1 MAEICEEII
10 AAIDIADVI
19 GERVRLRRTRRG
31 YSGLC
36 PFHDDREPSF
46 HVYEDT
52 QSYYCFG
59 CREAGNIFTY
69 VMKTENVS
77 FAEAKKIL
85 AYRAGITL
93 PDKRQGGRSAYEI
106 LDMAASFY
114 AESLAGSCGAQA
126 YLERRKLDK
135 SDILRF
141 SLGFAHASWDA
152 LVRYLRKERVPD
164 KQMLDLGLAL
174 TGKHGLYDKFRGRL
188 IFPIKNVAGR
198 VIGFGGRSI
207 DGQGAKYINSSESEI
222 YHKRKNLYL
231 LDRAKNAIYDRK
243 RSILVEG
250 YMDAIRLHKNGYT
263 EAVASLGTSLTEEQA
278 GILSRLADR
287 CYICYDSDT
296 AGQKATLRS
305 MYALQKN
312 GLDVYVINLPDS
324 KDPDEYLCE
333 HSAEEFEVLI
343 REARPLIEQHLALS
357 GPQLS
362 DKLTRKSA
370 MRELFG
376 SLKEL
381 EEQEVLEYRRQISEV
396 TGIAPSRI
404 EERIYSKRQL
414 SEEMDEPSESRE
426 TERLMEAGL
435 CRLLQKHREYRQKL
449 TPREALKLIKDETAQ
464 RAALAVLTENVD
476 TLHERWQTLGDT
488 QMLGVFEQGEEYCL
502 RMKELDEHGK
512 WEKTY
517 GILRERYVRE
527 RMLEIEKKME
537 KSEATGEELLELV
550 KLKGECR

>member
-1 MAEICEEII
+1 
-10 AAIDIADVI
+10 
-19 GERVRLRRTRRG
+19 
-31 YSGLC
+31 
-36 PFHDDREPSF
+36 
-46 HVYEDT
+46 
-52 QSYYCFG
+52 
-59 CREAGNIFTY
+59 
-69 VMKTENVS
+69 
-77 FAEAKKIL
+77 
-85 AYRAGITL
+85 
-93 PDKRQGGRSAYEI
+93 
-106 LDMAASFY
+106 
-114 AESLAGSCGAQA
+114 
-126 YLERRKLDK
+126 
-135 SDILRF
+135 
-141 SLGFAHASWDA
+141 
-152 LVRYLRKERVPD
+152 
-164 KQMLDLGLAL
+164 
-174 TGKHGLYDKFRGRL
+174 
-188 IFPIKNVAGR
+188 
-198 VIGFGGRSI
+198 
-207 DGQGAKYINSSESEI
+207 
-222 YHKRKNLYL
+222 
-231 LDRAKNAIYDRK
+231 
-243 RSILVEG
+243 
-250 YMDAIRLHKNGYT
+250 
-263 EAVASLGTSLTEEQA
+263 
-278 GILSRLADR
+278 
-287 CYICYDSDT
+287 
-296 AGQKATLRS
+296 